1 MSIVSACLAIACGL
15 MALAATAANPL
26 AYPVTFG
33 AQLRAGE
40 IEAKAWI
47 SVTQKELRL
56 QQVRLRAPADRYHD
70 FSGDGEISRQGDR
83 LLWTPPA
90 KGGRLNYRVTV
101 NHRRNK
107 NGLDAF
113 VGKDFALLRA
123 DDLFP
128 PAAISQMD
136 GAESISRMELKLP
149 RDWRL
154 VTALQ
159 PDDDGGWVVRNPQR
173 KFDRPT
179 GWLVAG
185 DLGIRRDRIADI
197 QVAVAGP
204 KGQNVQ
210 RVSMLALLRWT
221 LPDVVALL
229 PGPPPE
235 RLALVSAGDPLWRG
249 GLSGPSSLY
258 IHAERPLLS
267 EDGSSTLLHELLH
280 VLLPLATAPDHD
292 WIDEGLAEYLTLRIL
307 RDTGSISGR
316 RYKNSISNARKKG
329 GQRSLL
335 GSSSSGRR
343 TARAVA
349 LLHDLDREMLAASD
363 GEQGLPE
370 LATLLAQ
377 DPGPIDLQRLGEQVR
392 TLAGDGEYPSLESA
406 ARP

>member
-1 MSIVSACLAIACGL
+1 MP
-15 MALAATAANPL
+15 LAATAANPL

-33 AQLRAGE
+33 AQLRADQ
-40 IEAKAWI
+40 IEADAWI
-47 SVTQKELRL
+47 SVTQKESRL

-70 FSGDGEISRQGDR
+70 FSGDGEIRRQGDR

-90 KGGRLNYRVTV
+90 EGGRLNYRVTV

-123 DDLFP
+123 EDLFP

-136 GAESISRMELKLP
+136 GAESISRMELRLP
-149 RDWRL
+149 RDWQL

-159 PDDDGGWVVRNPQR
+159 PDDAGGWMVRNPQR

-179 GWLVAG
+179 GWLAAG
-185 DLGIRRDRIADI
+185 DLGIRRDRIAGI

-204 KGQNVQ
+204 KGQGV
-210 RVSMLALLRWT
+210 RRLSMLALLRWT
-221 LPDVVALL
+221 LPDVVALM

-235 RLALVSAGDPLWRG
+235 RLVLVSAGDPLWRG
-249 GLSGPSSLY
+249 GLSGPASLY

-280 VLLPLATAPDHD
+280 VLLPIATAPDHD

-307 RDTGSISGR
+307 RDTDSISGR
-316 RYKNSISNARKKG
+316 RFNKSMTNARRKG
-329 GQRSLL
+329 GQRSLV
-335 GSSSSGRR
+335 GNSSSGSR

-349 LLHDLDREMLAASD
+349 LLHDLDREMLAAS
-363 GEQGLPE
+363 GGSQGLPE

-377 DPGPIDLQRLGEQVR
+377 DPGPIDLERLGEQVR
-392 TLAGDGEYPSLESA
+392 ILAGEGEYPSLDSA
-406 ARP
+406 ARR